1 MSAPARG
8 PDSAPLLRPNA
19 FLASALRQVDL
30 PEAGAAVDVGCGSG
44 RDAVFLAQTLG
55 DTWETIGV
63 DNHKGALGAG
73 AAINLADS
81 DGYSP
86 LLLSGHFGAP
96 EFMSVLLDASA
107 EVDQRADNGW
117 TPLAQAAS
125 DGRLRCVELLQTRL
139 QWSEKRVA
147 EFLCR
152 DGSV

>member
-30 PEAGAAVDVGCGSG
+30 PEAGAAIDVGCGSG

-55 DTWETIGV
+55 DMWETTGV

-86 LLLSGHFGAP
+86 LLLSGHFGR
-96 EFMSVLLDASA
+96 EFCSTLERERLPLQAQRMSVALQLAAA
-107 EVDQRADNGW
+107 EEIATELR
-117 TPLAQAAS
+117 LAAAS
-125 DGRLRCVELLQTRL
+125 EDAA
-139 QWSEKRVA
+139 VA
-147 EFLCR
+147 
-152 DGSV
+152 